1 MAQKDK
7 ASKEMLAAKL
17 PLLGAVIG
25 KVIQNSDNWA
35 SKKVKKTGLCI
46 GLFIKAA
53 KVLLSTN
60 VDADFSEDPRKL
72 ITEAGVKLIQ
82 ELETAIEKDKTMS
95 NLKGKI
101 KEIKRIVEVW
111 SQSKHFF

>member
-1 MAQKDK
+1 
-7 ASKEMLAAKL
+7 MLAGKL
-17 PLLGAVIG
+17 SLLGAVIG
-25 KVIQNSDNWA
+25 KVIQNADNWA

-46 GLFIKAA
+46 GLFTKAA
-53 KVLLSTN
+53 KVLLSSN
-60 VDADFSEDPRKL
+60 VDADFSEDPREL

-101 KEIKRIVEVW
+101 KEIKRIVEV
-111 SQSKHFF
+111 